1 MSSNSNFN
9 NVKEL
14 IQSKDIDSIRKL
26 SEQSTMSEIVEILEN
41 LSEIEAILFFR
52 FLKTEKASEV
62 FSHLD
67 EEMQE
72 NIIKNLTKKETSL
85 IINELYTNEIADLIE
100 ELPSYLSKTVLL
112 TVNKETRSKVNEL
125 LKYNE
130 NQVGSIM
137 SVDIILLKNKYT
149 NKVALQKIKEKREE
163 SEISQIFFVVDKE
176 SKLLGSVTLE
186 EIVFSQKEKLIIE
199 NIKPIESVTTLQ
211 DKEAA
216 AQIFVSE
223 LLPILPVVDKNNVV
237 LGMLTHDDVIDIIN
251 EEVTEDIYKGSGI
264 SSKEVVPYPKA
275 RILSIAKSRIF
286 WLLML
291 MIGATMSQV
300 IIDSFSEITA
310 GFLEKYKFDVV
321 LSSTVLLAGILSI
334 IPVISSSAGN
344 AGSQASSTI
353 TRSIALNELKSLK
366 FSSVVFKELKVGLI
380 LGTILMFANF
390 LRLMIYY
397 LITGELLGED
407 KDFFLVISAAA
418 SIALFVVIVLSKIV
432 GTVVPMLGS
441 KFKKDPAVMASPV
454 LTTLIDALS
463 TLIFFGVTLLMLTLL
478 I

>member
-1 MSSNSNFN
+1 MSNNSNV
-9 NVKEL
+9 NVREL

-26 SEQSTMSEIVEILEN
+26 SEQSTMSEIVEILEK
-41 LSEIEAILFFR
+41 LSEIEGVLFFR

-67 EEMQE
+67 EEMQK

-163 SEISQIFFVVDKE
+163 SEISQIFFVVDKDN
-176 SKLLGSVTLE
+176 KLLGSVTLE
-186 EIVFSQKEKLIIE
+186 EIVFSQKDKLIIE

-237 LGMLTHDDVIDIIN
+237 LGMLKHDDVIDILN
-251 EEVTEDIYKGSGI
+251 EEATEDIYKGSGI
-264 SSKEVVPYPKA
+264 SYKEVVAYPKA
-275 RILSIAKSRIF
+275 KIFSIAKSRIF

-300 IIDSFSEITA
+300 IIDSFSEITTE
-310 GFLEKYKFDVV
+310 FLEKNKFDVV

-344 AGSQASSTI
+344 AGSQASSTV

-380 LGTILMFANF
+380 LGSILMFANF

-397 LITGELLGED
+397 LITGELFGE
-407 KDFFLVISAAA
+407 KQNFFLVISAAS

-463 TLIFFGVTLLMLTLL
+463 TLIFFGVTLSMLTLL